1 MRTHLTGIIDHDIP
15 VSLLYQGKHLTGGR
29 FVHGKE
35 GMDGLYL
42 LARRRMARFVGGDR
56 LSVSYNFA
64 SYTYT
69 FETEIREVLPVGPDS
84 MLVGLRPPIQIA
96 RLERR
101 KSYRVEPSGDVP
113 VRITILSGNGELATE
128 ARDLSRHGAAFLL
141 PRAAALYPQ
150 GFPFSLVIDLPNL
163 GVVSVDTVVRSV
175 RESDVPGLMKYGVQF
190 SLAAEFDGPLAQ
202 YVHWRKFE
210 VHDARNANPHSRHKR
225 ILVVIKESAQGT
237 YAFAYSS
244 SVLHEIADLNAFTE
258 IVSADVLD
266 FVGDLA
272 PTTPSL
278 SGGSE

>member
-1 MRTHLTGIIDHDIP
+1 
-15 VSLLYQGKHLTGGR
+15 
-29 FVHGKE
+29 VHRNG

-42 LARRRMARFVGGDR
+42 LARKRIARFVAGDW

-113 VRITILSGNGELATE
+113 VRITILSGNGELVTE

-150 GFPFSLVIDLPNL
+150 GFSLSLVIDLPNL
-163 GVVSVDTVVRSV
+163 GVVSVDAVVRSV
-175 RESDVPGLMKYGVQF
+175 RESDVPGFMKYGVQF
-190 SLAAEFDGPLAQ
+190 SLAAEFDSPLAQ
-202 YVHWRKFE
+202 YVHWRKLE
-210 VHDARNANPHSRHKR
+210 IYDERNANPQSRHKR
-225 ILVVIKESAQGT
+225 ILVAIKESAQGT

-244 SVLHEIADLNAFTE
+244 SVLHEITDLNAFTE

-266 FVGDLA
+266 FVEDPA
-272 PTTPSL
+272 PTTPSHPAR
-278 SGGSE
+278 SE